1 LNTSKL
7 LFGCFALVAVA
18 QLGVPA
24 WMIASQER
32 ILATGELFKFH
43 TAPVDPY
50 DAFRGRYV
58 SLRIEQNALPIP
70 SGAQWKNGQEVFALI
85 ETDTNG
91 FSRLG
96 ELRGTRP
103 DGRPYLTVRVN
114 QIAGQT
120 AYLRVPLDRYYMEE
134 NLAPEAEQAYR
145 EHSRATNR
153 TAYITVRVRDGNGVV
168 ENLWI
173 DGTPIHEF
181 LARK

>member
-1 LNTSKL
+1 MKTSKL
-7 LFGCFALVAVA
+7 LLGCFAVVAAA

-24 WMIASQER
+24 WMVVSHEETLR
-32 ILATGELFKFH
+32 TGELFKFR

-50 DAFRGRYV
+50 DAFCGRYV
-58 SLRIEQNALPIP
+58 SLRIEQNAGSIP
-70 SGAQWKNGQEVFALI
+70 PGSPWKTGQQVFAVI
-85 ETDTNG
+85 ETDTSG

-103 DGRPYLTVRVN
+103 EDKPYLIVRLG
-114 QIAGQT
+114 QIYGQE

-134 NLAPEAEQAYR
+134 SLAPAAERAYR
-145 EHSRATNR
+145 EHSRASNR
-153 TAYITVRVRDGNGVV
+153 TTYITVRVRDGNSVI

-173 DGTPIHEF
+173 DGVPIQEF

>member
-1 LNTSKL
+1 MNTSRL
-7 LFGCFALVAVA
+7 RLGCYALVAAA

-24 WMIASQER
+24 WMIIRREETLR
-32 ILATGELFKFH
+32 TGEVFKFR
-43 TAPVDPY
+43 TLPVDPY

-96 ELRGTRP
+96 ELRATRP

-114 QIAGQT
+114 QIAGPT
-120 AYLRVPLDRYYMEE
+120 AYVRVPLDRYYMEE
-134 NLAPEAEQAYR
+134 SLAPAAEKAYR
-145 EHSRATNR
+145 EHSRVNNR
-153 TAYITVRVRDGNGVV
+153 TAYITARVRDGNGVI

-173 DGTPIHEF
+173 DGVPIRDF
-181 LARK
+181 VTRK